1 MRTLSIGE
9 QTILLRDR
17 VSACTNSLNRVFP
30 KLKSSNSSLMARYSN
45 LFHSPDPPLTLQ
57 QTISK
62 ILRSCDLDLVYET
75 TDYLIAQEKPG
86 QVSYSQLTR
95 VEVLISAPTLEQR
108 QTRIDLVVKNEEL
121 PLKINNHCQQIFE
134 LVNRAIAE
142 LECWQPA

>member
-1 MRTLSIGE
+1 MRTLSTGE
-9 QTILLRDR
+9 QTTHFRSR
-17 VSACTNSLNRVFP
+17 VKSCTNSLNRVFP
-30 KLKSSNSSLMARYSN
+30 KLKSLNSSLMARYIN

-75 TDYLIAQEKPG
+75 TDYLVAQEKPG
-86 QVSYSQLTR
+86 QVSYSQVTR

-121 PLKINNHCQQIFE
+121 PLRMNNHCQQIFE

-142 LECWQPA
+142 IESWQPV